1 MHLGIIMDG
10 HGRWAVQRKL
20 PRAFGHKRGPQEL
33 LKL

>member
-10 HGRWAVQRKL
+10 NGDGQFKESFLEHLVINVV
-20 PRAFGHKRGPQEL
+20 PQEL